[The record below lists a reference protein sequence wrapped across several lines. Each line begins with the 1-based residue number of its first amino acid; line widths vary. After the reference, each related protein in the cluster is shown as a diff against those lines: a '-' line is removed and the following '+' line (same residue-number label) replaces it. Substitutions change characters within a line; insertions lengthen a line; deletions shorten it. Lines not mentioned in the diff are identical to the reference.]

1 VTQFTTDQNQEYS
14 GAIQDPGKVQPLY
27 FSTSRCDTFAVF
39 TGARTMTPRSR
50 ACNRDELI
58 EIINQA
64 LDEVEDLR
72 TAIEYDEE
80 YRGESSI
87 IVEPTSNG
95 LRRLLT
101 AVNNDE
107 YQVGEGDWLGFLDS
121 LREIDH
127 RAVPF
132 WPLLRLIIET
142 HEKGYQPED

>member
-1 VTQFTTDQNQEYS
+1 
-14 GAIQDPGKVQPLY
+14 
-27 FSTSRCDTFAVF
+27 
-39 TGARTMTPRSR
+39 MTPRSR
-50 ACNRDELI
+50 ARNCDELI

-72 TAIEYDEE
+72 AAIEYDEE

-95 LRRLLT
+95 LTRLLT
-101 AVNNDE
+101 AINNDV
-107 YQVGEGDWLGFLDS
+107 YQVGEGNWIDFLDN

-142 HEKGYQPED
+142 HEKGSQPED

>member
-1 VTQFTTDQNQEYS
+1 
-14 GAIQDPGKVQPLY
+14 
-27 FSTSRCDTFAVF
+27 
-39 TGARTMTPRSR
+39 MTPRSR
-50 ACNRDELI
+50 ARNCDELI

-72 TAIEYDEE
+72 AAIEYDEE

-87 IVEPTSNG
+87 IVEPTSSG
-95 LRRLLT
+95 LTRLLT
-101 AVNNDE
+101 AINNDL
-107 YQVGEGDWLGFLDS
+107 YQVGEGNWIDFLDN

>member
-1 VTQFTTDQNQEYS
+1 
-14 GAIQDPGKVQPLY
+14 
-27 FSTSRCDTFAVF
+27 
-39 TGARTMTPRSR
+39 MTPGSR

-95 LRRLLT
+95 LKRLLT
-101 AVNNDE
+101 AINNDE